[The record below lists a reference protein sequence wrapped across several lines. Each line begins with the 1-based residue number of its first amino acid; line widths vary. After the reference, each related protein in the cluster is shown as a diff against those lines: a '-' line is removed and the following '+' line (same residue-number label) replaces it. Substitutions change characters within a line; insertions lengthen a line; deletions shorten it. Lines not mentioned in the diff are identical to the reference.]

1 MFKKFTEAGTYNI
14 MAQAGIKVNHLEP
27 NIYNNDTMLNVLF
40 DGKIEVGKKIT
51 KIPVNMK
58 ERGTI
63 Y

>member
-1 MFKKFTEAGTYNI
+1 

-27 NIYNNDTMLNVLF
+27 NIYNNDAMLNVLF